1 MIITTII
8 THSGVPF
15 STKEGIRVKGMRN
28 SYGSPIR
35 RNVRAKN
42 DAEGVRLLRK
52 VIYFY
57 LWFVVNEVWNS
68 QFNKLSAINLQAGAI
83 ALCVTNVSEI
93 GCWWES
99 SNPVY
104 GVSKNPYDILRTP
117 GGSSGGEAAL
127 QTAAGI
133 PISLGMALIQI

>member
-1 MIITTII
+1 
-8 THSGVPF
+8 
-15 STKEGIRVKGMRN
+15 
-28 SYGSPIR
+28 
-35 RNVRAKN
+35 
-42 DAEGVRLLRK
+42 
-52 VIYFY
+52 
-57 LWFVVNEVWNS
+57 
-68 QFNKLSAINLQAGAI
+68 
-83 ALCVTNVSEI
+83 LCVTNVSAI

-133 PISLGMALIQI
+133 PLSLGNLLIGIILNTIYNCKILKN

>member
-1 MIITTII
+1 M
-8 THSGVPF
+8 
-15 STKEGIRVKGMRN
+15 
-28 SYGSPIR
+28 
-35 RNVRAKN
+35 
-42 DAEGVRLLRK
+42 
-52 VIYFY
+52 
-57 LWFVVNEVWNS
+57 
-68 QFNKLSAINLQAGAI
+68 
-83 ALCVTNVSEI
+83 CVTNVSAI

-133 PISLGMALIQI
+133 PLSLGNHLIGMIWSTNYNILRYRENKYIITSQTFGFSRI

>member
-1 MIITTII
+1 M
-8 THSGVPF
+8 
-15 STKEGIRVKGMRN
+15 
-28 SYGSPIR
+28 
-35 RNVRAKN
+35 
-42 DAEGVRLLRK
+42 
-52 VIYFY
+52 
-57 LWFVVNEVWNS
+57 
-68 QFNKLSAINLQAGAI
+68 
-83 ALCVTNVSEI
+83 CVTNVSEI

-133 PISLGMALIQI
+133 PLSLGNHLIGMILSTNYNFKILGKKYIITSQTFGFSRV

>member
-1 MIITTII
+1 MMLKALDFYARYFISVCGSLRMKFNNQKNIEYC
-8 THSGVPF
+8 VD
-15 STKEGIRVKGMRN
+15 KIRNLV
-28 SYGSPIR
+28 
-35 RNVRAKN
+35 
-42 DAEGVRLLRK
+42 
-52 VIYFY
+52 
-57 LWFVVNEVWNS
+57 
-68 QFNKLSAINLQAGAI
+68 NLQAGAI

-133 PISLGMALIQI
+133 PISLGMSFIQI

>member
-1 MIITTII
+1 M
-8 THSGVPF
+8 
-15 STKEGIRVKGMRN
+15 
-28 SYGSPIR
+28 
-35 RNVRAKN
+35 
-42 DAEGVRLLRK
+42 
-52 VIYFY
+52 
-57 LWFVVNEVWNS
+57 
-68 QFNKLSAINLQAGAI
+68 
-83 ALCVTNVSEI
+83 CVTNVSEI

-133 PISLGMALIQI
+133 PLSLGNHLIGMILSTNYNVLRYWENKYIITSETFGFSRV

>member
-1 MIITTII
+1 MIKAIDI
-8 THSGVPF
+8 F
-15 STKEGIRVKGMRN
+15 SYYDFKLFVKYD
-28 SYGSPIR
+28 SLYPIL
-35 RNVRAKN
+35 K
-42 DAEGVRLLRK
+42 
-52 VIYFY
+52 
-57 LWFVVNEVWNS
+57 
-68 QFNKLSAINLQAGAI
+68 QAGAI
-83 ALCVTNVSEI
+83 PLCVTNISAI

-133 PISLGMALIQI
+133 PLSLGNHLIGRILNTIDNIY

>member
-1 MIITTII
+1 MTYFPIKSS
-8 THSGVPF
+8 HNF
-15 STKEGIRVKGMRN
+15 KLFVKKDRL
-28 SYGSPIR
+28 YPIF
-35 RNVRAKN
+35 K
-42 DAEGVRLLRK
+42 
-52 VIYFY
+52 
-57 LWFVVNEVWNS
+57 
-68 QFNKLSAINLQAGAI
+68 QAGAI
-83 ALCVTNVSEI
+83 PLCVTNVSAI

-133 PISLGMALIQI
+133 PLSLGNLLIGIILNTIYNCKILKN

>member
-1 MIITTII
+1 M
-8 THSGVPF
+8 
-15 STKEGIRVKGMRN
+15 
-28 SYGSPIR
+28 
-35 RNVRAKN
+35 
-42 DAEGVRLLRK
+42 
-52 VIYFY
+52 
-57 LWFVVNEVWNS
+57 
-68 QFNKLSAINLQAGAI
+68 
-83 ALCVTNVSEI
+83 CVTNVSAI

-133 PISLGMALIQI
+133 PLSLGNLLIEMTLNYISIFKILGKQIYYYVSNFGIF